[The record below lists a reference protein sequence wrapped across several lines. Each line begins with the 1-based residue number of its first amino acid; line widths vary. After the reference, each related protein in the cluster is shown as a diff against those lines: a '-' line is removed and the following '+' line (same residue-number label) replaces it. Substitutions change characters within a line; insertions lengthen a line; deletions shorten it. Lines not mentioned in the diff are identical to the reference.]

1 MDHRRPSF
9 ACSIVADGWRRQCRA
24 NMLVMI
30 EPDEL
35 AREGDVAIRRMR
47 DEPADYALFVR
58 WRNEPH
64 VAEWWTT
71 DDDPTPISPE
81 HVVEN
86 YGPRTED
93 ASWVTSC
100 IISLG
105 ERAVGY
111 VQFYP
116 WDSETDAA
124 EEMGVPVIPGSF
136 GLDIFIGE
144 PDVID
149 RGVGSRVVA
158 LLARHLFDTRD
169 ATAIALLTPVGNARA
184 HRAYEKAGF
193 RKVKQTLDTDV
204 VDGERRMSWLMVL
217 KRPLA

>member
-1 MDHRRPSF
+1 MTD
-9 ACSIVADGWRRQCRA
+9 
-24 NMLVMI
+24 
-30 EPDEL
+30 PDEL
-35 AREGDVAIRRMR
+35 TRDGDIAIRRMR
-47 DEPADYALFVR
+47 DELADYALFVR
-58 WRNEPH
+58 WRNAPH

-71 DDDPTPISPE
+71 DDDPTPTTSE
-81 HVVEN
+81 RVAEQ

-105 ERAVGY
+105 DRPIGY

-116 WDSETDAA
+116 WDAEADAA
-124 EEMGVPVIPGSF
+124 AEMGVPVIAGSF

-149 RGVGSRVVA
+149 HGVGSRVVA
-158 LLARHLFDTRD
+158 LLARHLFQTRD
-169 ATAIALLTPVGNARA
+169 AKSIALLTPLGNARA

-193 RKVKQTLDTDV
+193 RKVKQTPDDI

-217 KRPLA
+217 ERPLA